1 MRKAA
6 EDSDKN
12 PNISNISNMSSR
24 ESTRNS
30 GTVLLSRPSRPRLSS
45 GTKPRPKSLFV
56 KSSDMPDCTSLDPG
70 SSRLS
75 SDGIDSNY
83 SNYASTMALNHY
95 TQKPPSR
102 PGSSMSNANCTGMPK
117 RLQSP
122 TSRFPQLP
130 TSSMLNRYR
139 GPSSDGASDAGST
152 FSEYTG
158 PKLYVKP
165 TQKSN
170 RGIILNAINVVLA
183 GAVNS
188 QLKKNVVEVS

>member
-1 MRKAA
+1 
-6 EDSDKN
+6 
-12 PNISNISNMSSR
+12 
-24 ESTRNS
+24 
-30 GTVLLSRPSRPRLSS
+30 
-45 GTKPRPKSLFV
+45 
-56 KSSDMPDCTSLDPG
+56 
-70 SSRLS
+70 
-75 SDGIDSNY
+75 
-83 SNYASTMALNHY
+83 MALNLA
-95 TQKPPSR
+95 TTKPPSR
-102 PGSSMSNANCTGMPK
+102 PGSSMSNANCSAMPR

-170 RGIILNAINVVLA
+170 RGIIINTD
-183 GAVNS
+183 S
-188 QLKKNVVEVS
+188 YIIEIYK